1 MRRRASGVGLDI
13 GSHSIKLVQLEPM
26 GKFYRLSSY
35 GEIATPAGALEN
47 GLIRDREAVAH
58 AVDQLFRNTGIRN
71 RCLVTS
77 VPGQQVFVK
86 TLSLPWMRKRELKP
100 AVYYQVAAWL
110 SSPVEEMVI
119 DFAVYHENRT
129 AREMKVLVVAV
140 HQSVIE
146 NLLVVLEL
154 AELVA
159 EVIDIEPLALYRVLR
174 SQDEGRGLLVIDIG
188 AASTQFSLFQG
199 QRLSFVRSVGRGG
212 NPGKMASDSDLT
224 LMGQEMAAEV
234 FRTLEYY
241 EVQYSEAI
249 VDKVVL
255 TGGGSAGE
263 QLRESMQAH
272 LPYTVEEGDVVVGLN
287 GLDEEEK
294 EELRYR
300 YGLALGLAAREVI
313 L

>member
-154 AELVA
+154 AELVG

-212 NPGKMASDSDLT
+212 NPGKLASDSVLT
-224 LMGQEMAAEV
+224 LRGQEMAAEV

-241 EVQYSEAI
+241 RCSTL
-249 VDKVVL
+249 KP
-255 TGGGSAGE
+255 S
-263 QLRESMQAH
+263 
-272 LPYTVEEGDVVVGLN
+272 
-287 GLDEEEK
+287 
-294 EELRYR
+294 
-300 YGLALGLAAREVI
+300 
-313 L
+313 